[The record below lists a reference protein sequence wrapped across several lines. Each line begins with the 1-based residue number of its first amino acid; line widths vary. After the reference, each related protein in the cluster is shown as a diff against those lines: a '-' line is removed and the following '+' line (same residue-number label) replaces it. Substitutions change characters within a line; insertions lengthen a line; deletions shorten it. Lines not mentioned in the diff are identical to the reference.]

1 MKGTETG
8 RTESISIIVNII
20 ILLAMVT
27 MVVIQ

>member
-1 MKGTETG
+1 MKAKGTD

-20 ILLAMVT
+20 ILLAMIT